1 MRVCRWRRMS
11 LEIHCCTLFLK
22 VSWAK
27 KGILSGRLNL
37 GTVALRKL
45 STRRSRARALDRQG
59 CSMWLARRYSRVTV
73 SLSCLPL
80 RSSREASYSCLVSL
94 EMA

>member
-1 MRVCRWRRMS
+1 MRVCRWRRIS
-11 LEIHCCTLFLK
+11 LETHCCTLFLK

-37 GTVALRKL
+37 GTVALQKM

-59 CSMWLARRYSRVTV
+59 CSMWLAK
-73 SLSCLPL
+73 LPGGVVFL
-80 RSSREASYSCLVSL
+80 LGVAGDGVGNLPKL
-94 EMA
+94 GLLG